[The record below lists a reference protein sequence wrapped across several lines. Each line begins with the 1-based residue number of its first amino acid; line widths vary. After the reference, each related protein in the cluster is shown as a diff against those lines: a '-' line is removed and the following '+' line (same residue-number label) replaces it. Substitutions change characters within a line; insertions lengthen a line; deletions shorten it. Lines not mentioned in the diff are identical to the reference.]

1 MMTPVNH
8 AALSDAHAHL
18 ESYTPEELDGLIAR
32 GKASGVGIVVANGIT
47 LRSSMKSVE
56 IAGRY
61 DFIWATV
68 GLHPFHCLRL
78 AGEIP
83 HLRELAAS
91 ERVVA
96 IGEIGLD
103 FIRCPDTAEC
113 QKPLFDGQLE
123 VAVELGL
130 PIVVHTRGARQET
143 RDAIVR
149 SRIPPGK
156 VIIQGF
162 TGGLDT
168 LNYWLDLGYY
178 ISVGAA
184 VLGPGAAKLMAAVP
198 QIPPEKILLE
208 TDAAARRAV
217 SQGLEL
223 ATLRPIAEKVAEL
236 RGVPVDDIARVTTA
250 NLKAV
255 YGLNG
260 AR

>member
-1 MMTPVNH
+1 MTPLEP

-18 ESYTPEELDGLIAR
+18 ESYTPEQLEGQIAR
-32 GKASGVGIVVANGIT
+32 AKASGVGIVIANGIT

-61 DFIWATV
+61 DFMWATV
-68 GLHPFHCLRL
+68 GLHPYHCQRL
-78 AGEIP
+78 AGEVGK
-83 HLRELAAS
+83 LRELAAS
-91 ERVVA
+91 GKVVA

-103 FIRCPDTAEC
+103 FVRAADPPEC
-113 QKPLFDGQLE
+113 QKPLFEQQLK

-130 PIVVHTRGARQET
+130 PVVVHTRGAKQET

-149 SRIPPGK
+149 SGISPDK

-162 TGGLDT
+162 TGGIESLK
-168 LNYWLDLGYY
+168 YWLDLGYY
-178 ISVGAA
+178 ISIGSG
-184 VLGPGAAKLMAAVP
+184 VLDPGFEKLVAAVP
-198 QIPPEKILLE
+198 RIPAEKLLLE
-208 TDAAARRAV
+208 TDAAARRTL

-223 ATLRPIAEKVAEL
+223 ATLKPIAEKVAEL
-236 RGVPVDDIARVTTA
+236 RGVPVDEIARITTA

-260 AR
+260 AH

>member
-1 MMTPVNH
+1 MTPSKPPF
-8 AALSDAHAHL
+8 LSDAHAHL
-18 ESYTPEELDGLIAR
+18 ESYTPEELDGQISRAR
-32 GKASGVGIVVANGIT
+32 ASGVGIVIANGIT

-61 DFIWATV
+61 DFMWATV
-68 GLHPFHCLRL
+68 GLHPYHCQRL
-78 AGEIP
+78 AGEVDN
-83 HLRELAAS
+83 LRKLAAS

-103 FIRCPDTAEC
+103 FVRAADPPEC
-113 QKPLFDGQLE
+113 QKPLFDAQLK
-123 VAVELGL
+123 VAVEMGL
-130 PIVVHTRGARQET
+130 PVVVHTRGAKQET

-149 SRIPPGK
+149 SGISPGK

-162 TGGLDT
+162 TSGIDT

-178 ISVGAA
+178 ISIGSA
-184 VLGPGAAKLMAAVP
+184 VLGPGAAKLLAAVP
-198 QIPPEKILLE
+198 RIPAEKLLLE
-208 TDAAARRAV
+208 TDAAARRTL

-223 ATLRPIAEKVAEL
+223 ATLKPIAEKVAEL
-236 RGVPVDDIARVTTA
+236 RGVPVEDIALVTTA

-260 AR
+260 TH